1 MSCGEEEQEQEPEQ
15 GVAAE
20 LEWSKSYYHIM
31 ISPMSASSP
40 PNLAT
45 MNHRGLKQGVLLEHS
60 ALQSKIH
67 IA

>member
-40 PNLAT
+40 PNLAS
-45 MNHRGLKQGVLLEHS
+45 M
-60 ALQSKIH
+60 
-67 IA
+67 

>member
-31 ISPMSASSP
+31 ISPMSASW
-40 PNLAT
+40 L
-45 MNHRGLKQGVLLEHS
+45 GQGRKRANEL
-60 ALQSKIH
+60 
-67 IA
+67 